1 MLITACADTDNTDEL
16 HSESVPVTLFAAMTD
31 TNDDDPSIGTNTGDN
46 STSSG
51 GSNTDGSNTDG
62 SSTDTNSSDG
72 TSTNAS
78 TTSAAGAVVPV
89 AQTHF
94 CFWQVELLN
103 SAGGSKMFAHYSDVD
118 PEPTLDLLYHQPY
131 STLCYY
137 PTNYGYIYG
146 YAFAEEV
153 SAGLKATVNCID
165 ETAYFDENKVL
176 QTVTFTK
183 ETSTTNNA
191 GTTPAQASADDA
203 STSNNATS
211 TPAQASANDEAT
223 ATNQSTAPEL
233 SAWGQ
238 IYVSRNYTDGNYTGG
253 YVRANLNDR
262 YSNEDSK
269 RFYFTHCVTRFKL
282 KMKRSENMTGDNT
295 TATVHNIR
303 IYAPKRCF
311 PTHLAW
317 TVQDGFYAASS
328 YADDADGNDFDTDNP
343 VFSYP
348 GFLLQGEY
356 REEESIIYLLLD
368 HYSPYADTDYPQL
381 PLLIK
386 ATYGSDEYATEKTFD
401 YNLSLKTNASKK
413 GLNYRA
419 NESYTVHL
427 IFDSDALHLKA
438 DLDTWETG
446 NVTFLI
452 WNADATTGG
461 S

>member
-253 YVRANLNDR
+253 YVRAN
-262 YSNEDSK
+262 
-269 RFYFTHCVTRFKL
+269 
-282 KMKRSENMTGDNT
+282 
-295 TATVHNIR
+295 
-303 IYAPKRCF
+303 
-311 PTHLAW
+311 
-317 TVQDGFYAASS
+317 
-328 YADDADGNDFDTDNP
+328 
-343 VFSYP
+343 
-348 GFLLQGEY
+348 
-356 REEESIIYLLLD
+356 
-368 HYSPYADTDYPQL
+368 
-381 PLLIK
+381 
-386 ATYGSDEYATEKTFD
+386 
-401 YNLSLKTNASKK
+401 
-413 GLNYRA
+413 
-419 NESYTVHL
+419 
-427 IFDSDALHLKA
+427 
-438 DLDTWETG
+438 
-446 NVTFLI
+446 
-452 WNADATTGG
+452 
-461 S
+461 